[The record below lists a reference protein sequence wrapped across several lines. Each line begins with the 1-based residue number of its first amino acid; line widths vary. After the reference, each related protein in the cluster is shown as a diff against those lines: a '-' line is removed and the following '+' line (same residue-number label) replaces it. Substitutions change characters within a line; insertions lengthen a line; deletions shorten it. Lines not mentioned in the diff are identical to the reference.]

1 MVESLLFMGA
11 GAGKKK
17 ARSRSTTDW
26 LRNAGQLSPCS
37 LWNNTVILLLLLVQ
51 ESPRHEAYPHYRG
64 RGGKGYR
71 SHHSGGAHTSQHESQ
86 DPEDL
91 L

>member
-1 MVESLLFMGA
+1 MGVGVVA
-11 GAGKKK
+11 GKK